1 MPNLARPAQ
10 EPTANAATPAARTG
24 ATRRLRWADPAG
36 DGRDIAQTVVNEAG
50 TVKKGALTM
59 TETTMRRLAGQGT
72 DLVEFSADGAV
83 KRVLGVSPGMRVVLV
98 GLEAGQE
105 IPAHAPDTD
114 LAVAILHGDARV
126 LIGDD
131 LHELRAGDVATVPA
145 GDVRGVEA
153 GPVGTVAML
162 VSSPPPSQT
171 HFDSVRDDLKWPV
184 RHEVG
189 EEISMAVSAEHA
201 HLRPAIEDLGELAS
215 EIVTMDEA
223 ERRVRLAEAVA
234 FLRDDLLEHSVTE
247 EEILYP
253 PAELVLRARGGAAGV
268 LALGHDRI
276 AQMVADLEAAAA
288 RADLDRLPSI
298 LYSLRAVVLLHLDQE
313 ERVYVPALAGAT
325 AAEAEAMGAALGL
338 SLPGGGRRV

>member
-1 MPNLARPAQ
+1 M
-10 EPTANAATPAARTG
+10 
-24 ATRRLRWADPAG
+24 
-36 DGRDIAQTVVNEAG
+36 I
-50 TVKKGALTM
+50 
-59 TETTMRRLAGQGT
+59 ETTMRRLAGPGT
-72 DLVEFSADGAV
+72 DLAEFSADAAA

-145 GDVRGVEA
+145 GDVRGMEA
-153 GPVGTVAML
+153 GPVGMVAMF
-162 VSSPPPSQT
+162 VSSPPPSET
-171 HFDSVRDDLKWPV
+171 HFDSVRPDLEWPQ
-184 RHEVG
+184 RDEVG
-189 EEISMAVSAEHA
+189 EAISMVVSAEHA
-201 HLRPAIEDLGELAS
+201 HLRPAVEGLGELAS

-223 ERRVRLAEAVA
+223 ERQVRLAEAIA

-247 EEILYP
+247 EEVLYP
-253 PAELVLRARGGAAGV
+253 PAELVLRARGGAARA

-276 AQMVADLEAAAA
+276 AEMVADLESAVERDDVAH
-288 RADLDRLPSI
+288 LPCI

-325 AAEAEAMGAALGL
+325 TAEATVMGAALGL
-338 SLPGGGRRV
+338 TLSGGDRRV